1 MNCHEHVQNSKYKP
15 LCAQCYYDKNPDADK
30 VRNIKV
36 KERAVVDF
44 IKAEFSTYIIQY
56 DSCIHSGQSRRR
68 PDIMFTLADRILIIE
83 VDENQHKSKEYV
95 EDDEERLVDIVNDT
109 GDTPVILIRFN
120 PDSYTSDSKRV
131 SSCFA
136 VNKETKHLEVK
147 RSKQWSERL

>member
-1 MNCHEHVQNSKYKP
+1 MV
-15 LCAQCYYDKNPDADK
+15 
-30 VRNIKV
+30 
-36 KERAVVDF
+36 
-44 IKAEFSTYIIQY
+44 
-56 DSCIHSGQSRRR
+56 
-68 PDIMFTLADRILIIE
+68 TLADRILIIE

-95 EDDEERLVDIVNDT
+95 EDDEDRLVDIVNDI

-147 RSKQWSERL
+147 HPKQWSERL